1 MSASRVTPKTPSS
14 RLSQTPAVPNVLLT
28 YQPSLTSLPCASFA
42 TRATTSSRIAGS
54 TLTNLAKPSPQRA
67 GVRPLPEL
75 PNASPRTPGPDASS
89 TLSPGSQAAPWPDQS
104 WAFPCLFPLA
114 VLACFHVALAHSA
127 SVLTA
132 SLNAVGN
139 RLCVR
144 RVQVEGTPTCHR
156 CAHCP
161 SVVATNRNSSSTGL
175 FPTHAGNSRWCP
187 LVPGPFAW
195 SCSAA
200 ICAPLDAPWIHTL
213 PSLCA
218 KNNNV
223 PPPPEVRDEQSM
235 NRLHAV
241 TPSRGNRR
249 TSLPSRASTSTISSG
264 ESGVV

>member
-1 MSASRVTPKTPSS
+1 LPRPFSCFFTWMSASRVTPKTPSS

-144 RVQVEGTPTCHR
+144 RVQVEGTPTVRPWWRQTGTPHQPGSSLRTRVTAGGAHSSQGRSRGRAAPRSARRWMRRGSTR
-156 CAHCP
+156 CRP
-161 SVVATNRNSSSTGL
+161 
-175 FPTHAGNSRWCP
+175 
-187 LVPGPFAW
+187 
-195 SCSAA
+195 
-200 ICAPLDAPWIHTL
+200 CAPKTTTYRPH
-213 PSLCA
+213 P
-218 KNNNV
+218 
-223 PPPPEVRDEQSM
+223 R
-235 NRLHAV
+235 
-241 TPSRGNRR
+241 
-249 TSLPSRASTSTISSG
+249 
-264 ESGVV
+264 